1 MAADPKMNAARHRGV
16 HQPAGCLADRAEF
29 VVPHECSG
37 LRLDQVLTRLL
48 PGLGRRN
55 TRKSWEH
62 VLVLVDGQ
70 RQKPGSRVRAGQ
82 RVTVRPRENW
92 TRKPVVKRLESGD
105 VTVAAQN
112 DDFAALVKPAGV
124 HSQAMA
130 DRGGISIEAVLP
142 ALFPD
147 NQVVLLNRLDL
158 PVSGVLLA
166 ALHSE
171 AAESYGAWQN
181 QGIVRKHYLAV
192 VSGQVSAAMEIRSA
206 LDTAKRR
213 KVRVLSHEEPD
224 ALRWTRVFPGPY
236 HEAGDESLVRVE
248 ILKGRRHQI
257 RAHLA
262 AAGHPV
268 RSDPVYG
275 AGPDRGWINLHH
287 CGVSLPGFDAW
298 NFPGWTGWED
308 WQSELTA
315 AFAGS
320 FSSPGPWQNPGR

>member
-1 MAADPKMNAARHRGV
+1 MAADPMNTAWHKGL
-16 HQPAGCLADRAEF
+16 HQPEGCLTDRGEF

-62 VLVLVDGQ
+62 ILVLVDGQ
-70 RQKPGSRVRAGQ
+70 RQKPGCRVRAGQ
-82 RVTVRPRENW
+82 RVSVKS
-92 TRKPVVKRLESGD
+92 RKKRTQDPAVKRLEPSD

-130 DRGGISIEAVLP
+130 DRGGMSIEAVLP
-142 ALFPD
+142 DLFPD

-158 PVSGVLLA
+158 PVSGLLLA

-171 AAESYGAWQN
+171 AAKSYGAWQN
-181 QGIVRKHYLAV
+181 QGVVLKHYLAV

-213 KVRVLSHEEPD
+213 KVRVLPQEEPD

-236 HEAGDESLVRVE
+236 REPCNESLVRVE
-248 ILKGRRHQI
+248 IHKGRRHQI

-268 RSDPVYG
+268 RSDPMYG

-287 CGVSLPGFDAW
+287 YGVTLPGFDAW
-298 NFPGWTGWED
+298 NFPVWKGWED

-315 AFAGS
+315 AFTGS